1 MGILS
6 RLFGGSSE
14 ERCRRFWEWFS
25 ANHHRLPNP
34 QAEEMSYEELARS
47 SVLAELGN
55 QLHRVDSGLT
65 FEMGPVTGEGR
76 SLCISAEGIRQHFP
90 AVQAVVA
97 AAPAIPGWKIVAFRQ
112 PVGTD
117 LQLQMGDTKLGG
129 DDLWFAARPAGDRLD
144 LTLFVRGLTAQNRDA
159 LMHGTFLLLDAAL
172 GEYQVGTYVGGI
184 EWEALPIDP
193 VRAGLAAFSALPE
206 VVQRFRASQSN

>member
-6 RLFGGSSE
+6 RLFGGSPE
-14 ERCRRFWEWFS
+14 ERYQRFWQWFT

-34 QAEEMSYEELARS
+34 QAEGMSYEELARS

-65 FEMGPVTGEGR
+65 FEMGPVTEEGR

-129 DDLWFAARPAGDRLD
+129 DDLWFTARPGGDRLD
-144 LTLFVRGLTAQNRDA
+144 LTLFVRDLTSQNRDA

-184 EWEALPIDP
+184 EWEPLPVDP
-193 VRAGLAAFSALPE
+193 VRAGLTPFRDLPDH
-206 VVQRFRASQSN
+206 VRQFRERTQN